1 MIPALGDDAGVMID
15 DGATVAICSREDAM
29 SLLMRRETR
38 ALAGV
43 KLQVLDRDF
52 VVPFTSTG
60 EVVKVHCQ
68 EYVLNCT
75 FVCVQGLRTLV
86 VSTPVLLYNETPIA
100 LFFHTDKDST
110 RSILSLDP
118 LRSKC
123 IPHEHCRAAALY
135 VSASKGGP
143 CTGIRVKG
151 LNYTGDVCEPMSGAD
166 DSTSDATY
174 WLTLHGPK
182 PSYVIAVVRP
192 HLASEV
198 DKRIEFSP
206 VVVIENLLAIGV
218 YMRLRPT
225 ADDKGSLALIASGIQ
240 LRSVAIHPRSHC
252 YLSVSLD
259 GELHSPP
266 IRVDGYDEDS
276 QTSLVKTFV
285 HVPCD
290 NGATLLVNVE
300 VEYKNGARI
309 VRLFVPFWCV
319 SLSRQN
325 VLLRHDEMDDIAVA
339 NGFDNLAGCQM
350 RDVDDNVRLAVSS
363 VLDQQGFDTLPQIAI
378 IGYTSTETD
387 SVRLAI
393 KLGATNWSR
402 SFPAGYQGAISLDVH
417 ESMSTNPSLL
427 SWLGFDSNLRYGDSV
442 VHSL

>member
-1 MIPALGDDAGVMID
+1 
-15 DGATVAICSREDAM
+15 
-29 SLLMRRETR
+29 
-38 ALAGV
+38 
-43 KLQVLDRDF
+43 
-52 VVPFTSTG
+52 
-60 EVVKVHCQ
+60 
-68 EYVLNCT
+68 
-75 FVCVQGLRTLV
+75 
-86 VSTPVLLYNETPIA
+86 
-100 LFFHTDKDST
+100 
-110 RSILSLDP
+110 
-118 LRSKC
+118 
-123 IPHEHCRAAALY
+123 
-135 VSASKGGP
+135 
-143 CTGIRVKG
+143 
-151 LNYTGDVCEPMSGAD
+151 
-166 DSTSDATY
+166 
-174 WLTLHGPK
+174 
-182 PSYVIAVVRP
+182 
-192 HLASEV
+192 
-198 DKRIEFSP
+198 
-206 VVVIENLLAIGV
+206 
-218 YMRLRPT
+218 MRLRPT